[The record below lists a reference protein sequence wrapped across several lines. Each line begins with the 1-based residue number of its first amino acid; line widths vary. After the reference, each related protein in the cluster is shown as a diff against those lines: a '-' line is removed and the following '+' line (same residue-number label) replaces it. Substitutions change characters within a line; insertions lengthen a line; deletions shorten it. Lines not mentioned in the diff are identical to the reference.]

1 MPLHDTEE
9 SDSAGRSV
17 ARPQQRNWT
26 LRFPQLRRI
35 IAPALAHVPPRWR
48 LPLATYLACQVVLL
62 FWWIAFYPGLLT
74 YDSVTY
80 VLHVTVGPWVDN
92 HSVLYEAL
100 VWLSLRITGGLAALS
115 LGQTA
120 AMSGALAYSV
130 GAFRRI
136 GVPGR
141 WTAVTAVIVAALPPI
156 ASFTIYI
163 WKDVPFVICSY
174 LVLPTLV
181 HLVSLGRT
189 PALAGHG
196 RQVNRLV
203 AALGLELLGVCMF
216 RLNGFLVAM
225 VAAALIIVLVPGIR
239 VWLTVI
245 MVPVILL
252 TFSLNLYIYPALG
265 IQRAPAYMALAPVYS
280 DIAVAYREDPG
291 IFTAA
296 DKRLMTEVVPLAQW
310 RQTANCYSSDWT
322 SLSPHFIE
330 RSVNLSGQL
339 MSLVVRLFKRAPN
352 LILGATICRGSIAW
366 RIFPG
371 PVRLAG
377 ETIKFPPPTSFGV
390 HDWYRVKH
398 NPYRWALKPRLLS
411 RKAYSAASFLWRSSF
426 TPQLDWLFWRGAFWC
441 YLSYLTVYLLARARR
456 DWRFLSLAAMTF
468 AQQLA
473 ILAEN
478 HVQAFRYMVSV
489 IPIGIMLVPILLARH
504 RAHDRGDEEGQ
515 RRRAH

>member
-1 MPLHDTEE
+1 MPLHDTEVA
-9 SDSAGRSV
+9 DSAGHSV
-17 ARPQQRNWT
+17 DRPQQLHWT
-26 LRFPQLRRI
+26 LRFPPLRRI
-35 IAPALAHVPPRWR
+35 VAPALARVPPRWR

-100 VWLSLRITGGLAALS
+100 VWLSLHITGGLAALS

-130 GAFRRI
+130 GSFRRI

-141 WTAVTAVIVAALPPI
+141 WTAIAALIVAALPPI

-163 WKDVPFVICSY
+163 WKDVPFAICSY
-174 LVLPTLV
+174 LVVPTLV

-189 PALAGHG
+189 SALAK
-196 RQVNRLV
+196 RDRRVNWLV
-203 AALGLELLGVCMF
+203 AALGLELFGVCMF
-216 RLNGFLVAM
+216 RLNGFLVAI
-225 VAAALIIVLVPGIR
+225 VAGGLIIILVPGIR
-239 VWLTVI
+239 IRLTTIVVAAI
-245 MVPVILL
+245 FL
-252 TFSLNLYIYPALG
+252 TFALNLYVYSTLG
-265 IQRAPAYMALAPVYS
+265 IQKTPAYLALAPVYS

-296 DKRLMTEVVPLAQW
+296 DKQLMAEVVPLAQW
-310 RQTANCYSSDWT
+310 RETANCYSSDWT

-339 MSLVVRLFKRAPN
+339 VSLVERLFKRAPN

-366 RIFPG
+366 SIFPG
-371 PVRLAG
+371 PVQLAG
-377 ETIKFPPPTSFGV
+377 ETIKYPPPTSFRV
-390 HDWYRVKH
+390 HDGYRLQH
-398 NPYRWALKPRLLS
+398 NPYRAALKPRLLS
-411 RKAYSAASFLWRSSF
+411 WKAYSVASFLWRSSF
-426 TPQLDWLFWRGAFWC
+426 TPQLDWLLWRGAFWC
-441 YLSYLTVYLLARARR
+441 YLSFLTAYLLARARR
-456 DWRFLSLAAMTF
+456 DWRLLSLAAMTF

-489 IPIGIMLVPILLARH
+489 IPIGIMLVPILLAR
-504 RAHDRGDEEGQ
+504 RRVHDRGNEESQ
-515 RRRAH
+515 RLRAN